1 MYASQSAA
9 QAQKTLSQYSAENQ
23 NLLCTMAVEN
33 LKVIDFASI
42 NKEGNTVLTISDH
55 LKWDDNNEHLLMLQ
69 NKINVYLSAIETG
82 NLYGEYPD
90 AKGRNII
97 INIVAQY
104 EPDENARLFLNTTE
118 KILQSAG
125 YGFEFSILKND

>member
-1 MYASQSAA
+1 
-9 QAQKTLSQYSAENQ
+9 
-23 NLLCTMAVEN
+23 MAVEN

-82 NLYGEYPD
+82 NLYEEYPD